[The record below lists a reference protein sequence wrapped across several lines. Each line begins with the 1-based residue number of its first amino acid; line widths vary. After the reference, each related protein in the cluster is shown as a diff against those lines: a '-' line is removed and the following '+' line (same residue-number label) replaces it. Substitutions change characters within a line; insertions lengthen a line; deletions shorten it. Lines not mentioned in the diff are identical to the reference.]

1 MRSGTFEPMV
11 GVANTGP
18 REAQELITRSYGVAL
33 ADLLELDVMKGTE
46 VLAGAQGLDRL
57 VTGINV
63 MEVPDVVDFVRPAE
77 LLVTSGYPLA
87 GATAETLTVLL
98 RDLSERG
105 LAGAGIRLGRY
116 VEKVPSEVLGLADEL
131 SFPLLALPD
140 DLAFDDVSH
149 QVYALLNQRQAGVLE
164 RIDALHTALSQIV
177 LEGGDLA
184 DIAAET
190 ARVLDVGVLVTST
203 DGRERA
209 AALTDELRAELTA
222 AQMFDDT
229 GRFRVEKAS
238 SLPLHLGAGEVRTF
252 RVAGAGSDLARLACI
267 SLSRPLG
274 ADDVHAL
281 ERAATVAALVVTRQA
296 AVTAVENKYQGD
308 FLRDV
313 FLDRAGDE
321 SFVIEHAATFGW
333 DLDRPMAVL
342 SAELDPTD
350 EKVAG
355 RVRRAWQERFAAAW
369 RQVCAAHD
377 RSIPAVDFSTEVVI
391 LVPALAN
398 GSLRDRV
405 AKVVADVAG
414 DRGGGRRPFSVGVSR
429 VVTSLSELP
438 SAYNQARRATTVGR
452 RISGPKSTTWF
463 DDLGVHRL
471 IALVPDP
478 QELHEFARD
487 VLGELAKDT
496 TEAADLRTTL
506 QVLLDTNLNVAEA
519 ARLQFFH
526 YNTMRYRVSKLERLL
541 GPFTTD
547 PHLRLNVAVA
557 LQVLEMQG

>member
-1 MRSGTFEPMV
+1 MRSGTVEPMV
-11 GVANTGP
+11 GVANTRP

-33 ADLLELDVMKGTE
+33 ADLLELDVMKGTD

-63 MEVPDVVDFVRPAE
+63 MEVPDVVDFVRPGE

-98 RDLSERG
+98 RELAERD
-105 LAGAGIRLGRY
+105 LAGVGLRLGRY
-116 VEKVPSEVLGLADEL
+116 VEKVPSDVLSLAEGL

-149 QVYALLNQRQAGVLE
+149 QVYALLNQRQSAVLE

-209 AALTDELRAELTA
+209 AALSDDLRARLTD

-238 SLPLHLGAGEVRTF
+238 SLPLRLGPGEVRTF
-252 RVAGAGSDLARLACI
+252 RVAGAGSDLARLAGV
-267 SLSRPLG
+267 SLDRLLG

-313 FLDRAGDE
+313 FLNRAGDE
-321 SFVIEHAATFGW
+321 SFVVEHAATFGW
-333 DLDRPMAVL
+333 ELDRPMVVL

-350 EKVAG
+350 EQVSG
-355 RVRRAWQERFAAAW
+355 LVHREWQERFAAAW

-391 LVPALAN
+391 LVPLPAS

-429 VVTSLSELP
+429 VVPSLADLP
-438 SAYNQARRATTVGR
+438 SAYNQARRATFVGR

-463 DDLGVHRL
+463 DDLGLHRL

-478 QELHEFARD
+478 HELQEFAQD
-487 VLGELAKDT
+487 VLGDLAKDT

-547 PHLRLNVAVA
+547 PHLRLNIAVA